1 MTKSKQ
7 NLIETVRTENR
18 NAAELRGSTFQKS
31 RNYFKFLLEKKD
43 KPEAEA
49 KEYQDSSWL
58 ICISN

>member
-18 NAAELRGSTFQKS
+18 NAAELRGRTFQKS

-49 KEYQDSSWL
+49 KEYQDSS
-58 ICISN
+58 